1 MRYELDRMKIAP
13 QKIWDKKWRLIMFD
27 IPEGKKQARRAIN
40 FALKKLGCAQYQK
53 SVFITPFPCKKEIDF
68 VGECFGA
75 RENISIITADEV
87 ERSESIKKAFKVS

>member
-1 MRYELDRMKIAP
+1 MRYELEQIKIVP

-40 FALKKLGCAQYQK
+40 LALKKLGCAQYQK

-68 VGECFGA
+68 VGECFGV
-75 RENISIITADEV
+75 RENIRIIVAYEV
-87 ERSESIKKAFKVS
+87 EKSESIKKAFKV